1 MIGTFAFDPW
11 RTLLGLSTNAGG
23 RTATRSRQPP
33 NGRQGAGRL
42 DNHEV
47 VHAGHKA
54 IGSRPFDLPGSVET
68 HQVVVRNDAEVSSI
82 EIAAPGSH
90 TIDGHVTFQGKQFQ
104 CRIHPGARPHPAR
117 WIMSMGD
124 TELHVATQEEFQDVP
139 DRRSSRELGL
149 LRLRREGIVGAGY
162 GLVRVPDERRIGEV
176 RFLRGRLIP
185 KPRAPQYELEAT
197 QSLPE
202 TLEIFLA
209 WIVVQ
214 GAFDFG

>member
-1 MIGTFAFDPW
+1 MLVIKRSGADRSTF
-11 RTLLGLSTNAGG
+11 
-23 RTATRSRQPP
+23 
-33 NGRQGAGRL
+33 L
-42 DNHEV
+42 D
-47 VHAGHKA
+47 
-54 IGSRPFDLPGSVET
+54 RWET
-68 HQVVVRNDAEVSSI
+68 HVVVRNDAEVGRI

-124 TELHVATQEEFQDVP
+124 TELHVATQEDSRTFLIDGVP
-139 DRRSSRELGL
+139 GLGL